1 MVGDWYKIVAA
12 ARQANANEFICNL
25 PKVTIRRWATE
36 EFVFQGQ
43 RQRIS
48 IARAI
53 LCNPKFWFLMK
64 QLMPLIVCQNTWFK
78 EINTL
83 SQNCTVIIIAHRLS
97 TVEQADQIIV
107 LEEGRVVEQGNFR
120 NLIKLNGSFA
130 KIYHLQ
136 YGSVQIWEKLREY
149 CFLPTYRIL
158 SEAAV
163 EEGGITDIGNL
174 TLRRSMQGIYKIML
188 GLTKIEI
195 GTCHGLKTHQ

>member
-1 MVGDWYKIVAA
+1 
-12 ARQANANEFICNL
+12 
-25 PKVTIRRWATE
+25 
-36 EFVFQGQ
+36 
-43 RQRIS
+43 
-48 IARAI
+48 
-53 LCNPKFWFLMK
+53 
-64 QLMPLIVCQNTWFK
+64 MPLIVCQNTWFK

-107 LEEGRVVEQGNFR
+107 LEGRVVEQGNFR

-149 CFLPTYRIL
+149 CFPPTTDI

-163 EEGGITDIGNL
+163 EEG
-174 TLRRSMQGIYKIML
+174 
-188 GLTKIEI
+188 E
-195 GTCHGLKTHQ
+195 